1 MKTYLFLFS
10 ILFLSFNLQAQRTAG
25 FIPQGWSSYDPQL
38 TLSVSVVDDSVSAS
52 FDIDCDGN
60 NDFRIWL
67 TKGPVPVDGSNLV
80 VLYTLNPT
88 FEICIDNV
96 AIPSVAL
103 YQFGDTLCTGNR
115 HWQIDPYYILNC
127 YGGFSCPGPAVF
139 SNLYIAY
146 RNSQTL
152 EEGWIRL
159 SSDLYDAGSSTAP
172 VSVTVHEVLQS
183 CLGSVI
189 NTQTS
194 SSPISVFPNPS
205 NGSFSINAKL
215 PLTNIQF
222 FTQSGQLIFYKQSIS
237 SSTDVRNIS
246 TGIYF
251 LKAETAGS
259 VYYHKI
265 VVVNQ

>member
-10 ILFLSFNLQAQRTAG
+10 ILLMSFNLQAQRTAG
-25 FIPQGWSSYDPQL
+25 FIPQGWSSYDPQI

-67 TKGPVPVDGSNLV
+67 TKGPVPIDGTNLV
-80 VLYTLNPT
+80 FLYTLNPT
-88 FEICIDNV
+88 FEICLDNV
-96 AIPSVAL
+96 AFPPVVF
-103 YQFGDTLCTGNR
+103 YQSGDTLCTGNR

-127 YGGFSCPGPAVF
+127 YGGFGCISTGSI
-139 SNLYIAY
+139 SNRYIAY

-152 EEGWIRL
+152 EDGWIKL
-159 SSDLYDAGSSTAP
+159 SFDLYDSGIPTAP
-172 VSVTVHEVLQS
+172 IWVTVHEVLQS
-183 CLGSVI
+183 CLGNAI
-189 NTQTS
+189 NPQTS
-194 SSPISVFPNPS
+194 TSSIIIYPNPS
-205 NGSFSINAKL
+205 TGSILINTKL
-215 PLTNIQF
+215 PLTNIQL
-222 FTQSGQLIFYKQSIS
+222 FTQSGQLVFFKQSIS
-237 SSTDVRNIS
+237 SSTEVQNLS